1 MRNFVFALI
10 LATVYTFSCVNMAE
24 ANPGTPVKVGKQ
36 TYYMER
42 MVSQFATVFNPNSKN
57 RTSNIVIARKKL
69 NGLIIMPNEV
79 VSFNDRVGPRT
90 EEAGFLEAASYQ
102 NGKKALSIGGGICQL
117 ASTLSGA
124 TINLK
129 LTVIE
134 RHRHSLPV
142 SYIGPD
148 KEATVVYG
156 AKDFKFKNTTN
167 DVLFVKSFIIKN
179 KLYVEYW
186 RCKPAKNIFS

>member
-10 LATVYTFSCVNMAE
+10 MAVVTFSFFDMAE

-42 MVSQFATVFNPNSKN
+42 MVSQFATVFNPKSKN

-79 VSFNDRVGPRT
+79 VSFNDLIGPRT
-90 EEAGFLEAASYQ
+90 EEAGFLEAASYS
-102 NGKKALSIGGGICQL
+102 NGKVTTSVGGGVCQL

-124 TINLK
+124 VINLK
-129 LTVIE
+129 LKVVE
-134 RHRHSLPV
+134 RYRHSLPV
-142 SYIGPD
+142 SYVSSER
-148 KEATVVYG
+148 EATVAYG
-156 AKDFKFKNTTN
+156 FKDFRFQNTTK

-179 KLYVEYW
+179 KLYVEFW
-186 RCKPAKNIFS
+186 RCNPKPNKV

>member
-1 MRNFVFALI
+1 MRNFIFALI

-90 EEAGFLEAASYQ
+90 EEAGFLEAASYS
-102 NGKKALSIGGGICQL
+102 NGKVTTSVGGGICQL

-124 TINLK
+124 VINLNLK
-129 LTVIE
+129 VVE
-134 RHRHSLPV
+134 RYRHSLPV
-142 SYIGPD
+142 SYVSPER
-148 KEATVVYG
+148 EATVAYG
-156 AKDFKFKNTTN
+156 FKDFRFQNTTKN
-167 DVLFVKSFIIKN
+167 VLFVKSFIIKN
-179 KLYVEYW
+179 KLYVEFW
-186 RCKPAKNIFS
+186 RCNLKPNKV